1 LQSLNKFVRK
11 LTPLFD
17 RVLVERTKQGPKTS
31 IGGIVLPE
39 TTKEK
44 ANEGTVV
51 AIGKGKRTSDG
62 KFIPLSVKVG
72 DVVLLSDFG
81 GSDVK
86 MNGKDMIL
94 IREEDI
100 LGVVEDTDQPIKS
113 GGASADIPNVK
124 DLPK

>member
-1 LQSLNKFVRK
+1 
-11 LTPLFD
+11 
-17 RVLVERTKQGPKTS
+17 LVERVKVGPKTS

-39 TTKEK
+39 TKDK
-44 ANEGTVV
+44 NNEGTVV
-51 AIGKGKRTSDG
+51 AVGKGKRTSDG

-86 MNGKDMIL
+86 MNGKDLVL

-100 LGVVEDTDQPIKS
+100 LGVVEETDQPLKS
-113 GGASADIPNVK
+113 ASSSADIPNVK